1 MTSKVQS
8 AEPVNVVLTVEPV
21 MGPDEVV
28 PVPPL
33 EVVHGPPQ
41 LHQRLS
47 YGGGEAEPRAPAECG
62 EPNTTNSDKEKTERP
77 CCYTR

>member
-1 MTSKVQS
+1 M
-8 AEPVNVVLTVEPV
+8 VLTVEPV

-33 EVVHGPPQ
+33 EVVLRSPQ

-47 YGGGEAEPRAPAECG
+47 HGGGEAEPRAPAECG
-62 EPNTTNSDKEKTERP
+62 EPNTANSDGE
-77 CCYTR
+77 